1 MIATIT
7 DIRVRIAAVAL
18 AAMVALCALAAP
30 TRAYAKLASE
40 DDWQQN
46 VDSREEGDPDG
57 DSWDD
62 YELGGEHKPGFNPLN
77 PMPLVTY
84 TVYSWL
90 EGMAGTLTNVSNDVW
105 GALDSVGT
113 LDSDYAPSA
122 DSPYRSIYNVAT
134 RVQRDVVNKVALG
147 FLGIFLALSLLEFA
161 RETGTSPRYGIA
173 QFSGFLWICAKF
185 AVMIQLI
192 NHLDMLCGAIFNVF
206 AWVARQTG
214 SVISGLLP
222 ADAETFGGFMISMQK
237 TTYSQAGVAFVYV
250 LLALVIVAI
259 VFITLVRV
267 ISISVIRLIEVYLMS
282 AFAGFPLVLATT
294 KRTRDSAI
302 RYFKSYA
309 GACLQAAVL
318 LVLIACSGLVMAA
331 CTAIFTAGDL
341 EGVSGAVVGAIAPV
355 AGCLAIQAMVGQ
367 SRQFADRIMGA

>member
-1 MIATIT
+1 MIASAT

-62 YELGGEHKPGFNPLN
+62 YELGGEHKPGFDPLN

-113 LDSDYAPSA
+113 LDSDYAPST

-222 ADAETFGGFMISMQK
+222 ANAETFGGFMISMQK

-302 RYFKSYA
+302 RYFKSY
-309 GACLQAAVL
+309 GSVCLQAAVL
-318 LVLIACSGLVMAA
+318 VVIVACAGLVMAA
-331 CTAIFTAGDL
+331 STAIFTPSDVG
-341 EGVSGAVVGAIAPV
+341 GVPGAILSAMGPI
-355 AGCLAIQAMVGQ
+355 AGAWAVGKLVGQ
-367 SRQFADRIMGA
+367 SRQMADRIMGV

>member
-1 MIATIT
+1 MIASPT

-46 VDSREEGDPDG
+46 IDSREEGDPDG

-62 YELGGEHKPGFNPLN
+62 YELGGEHRPGFDPLN
-77 PMPLVTY
+77 PMPSITY

-250 LLALVIVAI
+250 LLALVIVK
-259 VFITLVRV
+259 L
-267 ISISVIRLIEVYLMS
+267 RLLLFGTDHLDVDS
-282 AFAGFPLVLATT
+282 DARNCD
-294 KRTRDSAI
+294 KRRTDNDIHRDI
-302 RYFKSYA
+302 
-309 GACLQAAVL
+309 AAVL
-318 LVLIACSGLVMAA
+318 LRLAA
-331 CTAIFTAGDL
+331 CRF
-341 EGVSGAVVGAIAPV
+341 VSGRGRFPFAFGNI
-355 AGCLAIQAMVGQ
+355 L
-367 SRQFADRIMGA
+367 FADRAILIDLAAFAFISAGTGLRG